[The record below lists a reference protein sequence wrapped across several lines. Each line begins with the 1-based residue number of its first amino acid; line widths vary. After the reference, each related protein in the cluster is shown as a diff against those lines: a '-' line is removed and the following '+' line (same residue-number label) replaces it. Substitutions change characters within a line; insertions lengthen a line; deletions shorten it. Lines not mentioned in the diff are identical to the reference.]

1 MSHQHENLGPGA
13 RKVGLERRLDANAK
27 LERRATER
35 FHIQEL
41 EKREHDLDE
50 AIDESF
56 PASDP
61 PARTSPAR
69 IGSPH

>member
-27 LERRATER
+27 LERRAAEKI
-35 FHIQEL
+35 HIQEVK
-41 EKREHDLDE
+41 KREHDLDE

-61 PARTSPAR
+61 PARTGLS
-69 IGSPH
+69 H